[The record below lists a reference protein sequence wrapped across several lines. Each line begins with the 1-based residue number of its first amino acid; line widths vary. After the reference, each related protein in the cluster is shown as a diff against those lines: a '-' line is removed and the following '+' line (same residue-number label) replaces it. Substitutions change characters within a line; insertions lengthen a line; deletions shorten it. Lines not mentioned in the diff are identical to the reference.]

1 MTEPP
6 IYRGTCPYCASAIS
20 TMTRDGITYARCA
33 HRGCMARGPHMRN
46 PERAVDLFTR
56 GEWSVRVAPS
66 VPRAPHAAHSD
77 RVLADL
83 RAMTPD
89 QARQTLVDAGIY
101 DQDGN
106 LTEPYRE

>member
-1 MTEPP
+1 MNELP
-6 IYRGTCPYCASAIS
+6 IYQGACPYCASAIS
-20 TMTRDGITYARCA
+20 TVTRDGFTFARCS
-33 HRGCMARGPHMRN
+33 HRRCGGRGPLHRN

-56 GEWSVRVAPS
+56 GKWSVRVAPS

-106 LTEPYRE
+106 LTEPYRG